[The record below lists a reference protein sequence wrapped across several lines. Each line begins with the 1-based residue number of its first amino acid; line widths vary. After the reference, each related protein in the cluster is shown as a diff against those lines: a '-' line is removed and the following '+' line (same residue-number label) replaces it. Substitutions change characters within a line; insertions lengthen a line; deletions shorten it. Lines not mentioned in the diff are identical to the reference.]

1 MTKFLSM
8 FLLGAVV
15 MFGVL
20 WFAPQLLGYKQPALS
35 SRTNVLGVESSIEEG
50 QVKGFVQTAINVII
64 SRFVDSEAAA
74 PLVETTQSVQKA
86 VTDVQ
91 TLPDNQKAA
100 ICREICSSEK

>member
-8 FLLGAVV
+8 FLLGALV

-20 WFAPQLLGYKQPALS
+20 WFAPQLLGYKQPLGIK
-35 SRTNVLGVESSIEEG
+35 TNVLGAETIVEEDK
-50 QVKGFVQTAINVII
+50 VKGFVQTAINVVI
-64 SRFVDSEAAA
+64 SHFVDSEAAA

-100 ICREICSSEK
+100 ICREICAP